1 MHGSRIKA
9 VATDSCMA
17 NAMPCSVD
25 RRWYCRSRAICG
37 STREPDDDGAPPL
50 PPRTASWCL
59 SICLRHLAHRSIV
72 DGGSSSPPVTAG
84 FVKNAARP
92 TCFVVS
98 AVRRHAKQSTSTL
111 PSVASRAWRRR
122 FLESFV
128 LMAGGDGCVRI
139 CTVGKPVV
147 KTSVK
152 PRHPNLKG
160 VEGEA
165 SSEQKQA
172 RGIGRKRFEGPLGQA
187 DLA

>member
-128 LMAGGDGCVRI
+128 LMMPLDFQISFLLCIFLFQFRRFRRESLG
-139 CTVGKPVV
+139 TVVCQ
-147 KTSVK
+147 T
-152 PRHPNLKG
+152 N
-160 VEGEA
+160 
-165 SSEQKQA
+165 
-172 RGIGRKRFEGPLGQA
+172 
-187 DLA
+187 

>member
-128 LMAGGDGCVRI
+128 LMAEPLDFQDLFLASYYQRFRLRVNSVRQIRNGEGG
-139 CTVGKPVV
+139 
-147 KTSVK
+147 
-152 PRHPNLKG
+152 KG
-160 VEGEA
+160 G
-165 SSEQKQA
+165 
-172 RGIGRKRFEGPLGQA
+172 GRKKAGRFVGH
-187 DLA
+187 

>member
-59 SICLRHLAHRSIV
+59 SICLRHLAHRSIA
-72 DGGSSSPPVTAG
+72 DAGGSSSPPVTAG

-128 LMAGGDGCVRI
+128 LMAVGGPRGVDQLDFDLTHLEISARKVR
-139 CTVGKPVV
+139 V
-147 KTSVK
+147 K
-152 PRHPNLKG
+152 L
-160 VEGEA
+160 
-165 SSEQKQA
+165 
-172 RGIGRKRFEGPLGQA
+172 
-187 DLA
+187 